1 MPATGG
7 APYSRR
13 MSEHVS
19 STLIGDVLHIAID
32 DGKANAL
39 SHAVI
44 DAIGA
49 TLDRLSPDTKAVV
62 LSGRPGRFRAG
73 FDLSVMNGG
82 IDAVRALVRAG
93 AELSMRLYELDRPV
107 VIACT
112 GHALAA
118 GAILLMSADVRVGAE
133 GAFKIGL
140 NEVAI
145 GMPVPVFAAELAR
158 DRLSRRHLTAAT
170 SLATIY
176 DPAGAVDAGYL
187 DAVVAPDAVLD
198 EALARAAALAAA
210 CNRRAF
216 AATRERMRGAIAAHV
231 RATLDADIG
240 AFFVD
245 A

>member
-1 MPATGG
+1 
-7 APYSRR
+7 

-19 STLIGDVLHIAID
+19 FTLVGDVAHIAID

-44 DAIGA
+44 DSIDAA
-49 TLDRLSPDTKAVV
+49 LDRARNEAKAVV
-62 LSGRPGRFRAG
+62 LSGRPGRFSAG

-93 AELSMRLYELDRPV
+93 ADLSMRLYELDRPV

-118 GAILLMSADVRVGAE
+118 GAILLMSADVRIGAE

-145 GMPVPVFAAELAR
+145 GMPVPVFATELAR

-170 SLATIY
+170 VLATIY
-176 DPAGAVDAGYL
+176 DPAGALDAGYL
-187 DAVVAPDAVLD
+187 DETAAPDEVID
-198 EALARAAALAAA
+198 TALARAAQLAAT
-210 CNRRAF
+210 CNPRAF
-216 AATRERMRGAIAAHV
+216 AASRARLRGAVAAQV
-231 RATLDADIG
+231 RATLDTDIG

>member
-1 MPATGG
+1 
-7 APYSRR
+7 
-13 MSEHVS
+13 MSDHVTY
-19 STLIGDVLHIAID
+19 TLAGDVAHIAID

-44 DAIGA
+44 DAVNA
-49 TLDRLSPDTKAVV
+49 ALDRAVTEAKAVV
-62 LSGRPGRFRAG
+62 LSGRPGRFSAG

-82 IDAVRALVRAG
+82 IDAVRALVKAG
-93 AELSMRLYELDRPV
+93 AELSMRIYELDRPV

-118 GAILLMSADVRVGAE
+118 GAILLMAADVRIGAA

-145 GMPVPVFAAELAR
+145 GMPVPIFAAELAR

-170 SLATIY
+170 ALATIY
-176 DPAGAVDAGYL
+176 DPEGAVDAGYL
-187 DAVVAPDAVLD
+187 DETRPADDVLGA
-198 EALARAAALAAA
+198 ALERAAALAAT
-210 CNRRAF
+210 CNQRAF
-216 AATRERMRGAIAAHV
+216 AATRTRVRGTVAAQV
-231 RATLDADIG
+231 RDTLDADIG